1 MSGGIAGHDE
11 GAPREHAD
19 TSGVSWAERPRER
32 SARLLVHLTEP
43 RLLTDLQAFLIGM
56 LRTRVADRNTHLEI
70 EVAAGDDPVAEQRRA
85 ERFAKAWQANG
96 HVNVRTEVELVS
108 DAA

>member
-1 MSGGIAGHDE
+1 VSGGVAGHD
-11 GAPREHAD
+11 GSAPGEHAD
-19 TSGVSWAERPRER
+19 ARDAERAGER
-32 SARLLVHLTEP
+32 SARLLVRLTEP
-43 RLLTDLQAFLIGM
+43 HLLTDLQAFLIGM

-70 EVAAGDDPVAEQRRA
+70 EVAAGDDPVAERRRA